1 MKLIAVALALSVA
14 VVSAEALNSAGLR
27 EFARTAPAADRS
39 QSQGG
44 NAPGAPRPRREIL
57 PIERAKIVAALPA
70 KPPAKPRGPRKLLIF
85 DGSANHPS
93 VPYADLAMQLMG
105 EKTGAFTTTIS
116 DDSSVLQAESLK
128 QYDAVYLNNNVGTTN
143 DVFGTPELRQG
154 FLAYVSNGGGVVAS
168 HGTSVASPKWKE
180 FGELLG
186 ASGASHR
193 ESDEKAIVHVEDPD
207 HPITRA
213 FGGKSFELMDE
224 FYRFQAPFSRERLR
238 VLLTVDSAS
247 IDKQQGRCYGRCS
260 REDGDYAVAWIR
272 QEGKGRVF
280 YTALGHNPDLFWDP
294 AMLEMF
300 LAGTQYAL
308 GDLDADA
315 TPKARNSGR

>member
-1 MKLIAVALALSVA
+1 MKLISVALALSVA

-27 EFARTAPAADRS
+27 ELARTAPAADRS
-39 QSQGG
+39 QSQVG

-70 KPPAKPRGPRKLLIF
+70 KAPAKPRGPRKLLIF

-168 HGTSVASPKWKE
+168 HGNQRGLSQMEGIRRASWRLRRVASRIGRKGHCPRR
-180 FGELLG
+180 GPG
-186 ASGASHR
+186 S
-193 ESDEKAIVHVEDPD
+193 SDYPGIRWQVV
-207 HPITRA
+207 RA
-213 FGGKSFELMDE
+213 DG
-224 FYRFQAPFSRERLR
+224 R
-238 VLLTVDSAS
+238 VLPVPGAILAREVTSSA
-247 IDKQQGRCYGRCS
+247 DR
-260 REDGDYAVAWIR
+260 
-272 QEGKGRVF
+272 
-280 YTALGHNPDLFWDP
+280 
-294 AMLEMF
+294 
-300 LAGTQYAL
+300 
-308 GDLDADA
+308 
-315 TPKARNSGR
+315 